1 MRRVLG
7 LLSVIIALI
16 LSSALPASAATTA
29 GSWQLNEKTGPA
41 KDSSG
46 NGNASKSI
54 GAGITRNGATYTFTG
69 KGSVVIPSAPI
80 LVAGSR
86 NFTITTRVHLTKTG
100 DENFFQKGGYNQTGT
115 QWKLEI
121 SGNHLHC
128 RVAGNQGVASVWA
141 WGKAPALL
149 SGFHTISCTK
159 TATSVTLK
167 LDAKSWT
174 QKIAVGAINNTL
186 PVSIGGK
193 TNCKPAQCDFTSGS
207 IDYATLQ
214 YQ

>member
-1 MRRVLG
+1 MPR
-7 LLSVIIALI
+7 
-16 LSSALPASAATTA
+16 SSPASYGLAPETNGPGRDIRGHSFTLIRSAAVDHPGA
-29 GSWQLNEKTGPA
+29 DG
-41 KDSSG
+41 
-46 NGNASKSI
+46 
-54 GAGITRNGATYTFTG
+54 GAGGF
-69 KGSVVIPSAPI
+69 V
-80 LVAGSR
+80 
-86 NFTITTRVHLTKTG
+86 
-100 DENFFQKGGYNQTGT
+100 D
-115 QWKLEI
+115 
-121 SGNHLHC
+121 
-128 RVAGNQGVASVWA
+128 VASVWA